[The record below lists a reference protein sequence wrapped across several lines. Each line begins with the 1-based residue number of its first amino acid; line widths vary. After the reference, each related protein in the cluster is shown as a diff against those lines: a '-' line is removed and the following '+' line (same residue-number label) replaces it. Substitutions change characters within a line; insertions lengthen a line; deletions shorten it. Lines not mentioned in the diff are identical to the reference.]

1 MECVRVISC
10 GARTA
15 ACGRELTRQSKT
27 MGCPEA
33 AQRCMVV
40 YPIPQ

>member
-1 MECVRVISC
+1 VRVISC

-15 ACGRELTRQSKT
+15 ACGRELTRQNRT
-27 MGCPEA
+27 MACPEA